1 MADDCIFCRI
11 AKGEIPATKVAENDQ
26 ALAFRDLNPQAP
38 VHILVIPKVHVASM
52 AETDDTA
59 ILGAVLHL
67 VAQVAKSEGLAA
79 PGYRTVLNTGQNG
92 GQTVNHLHAHL
103 LGGRHMTW
111 PPG

>member
-11 AKGEIPATKVAENDQ
+11 AKGEIPATKVAETDQ

-38 VHILVIPKVHVASM
+38 VHILVIPKIHIASM
-52 AETDDTA
+52 AETDDPA
-59 ILGAVLHL
+59 LLGSVLHL
-67 VAQVAKSEGLAA
+67 VAQVAKSEGLA
-79 PGYRTVLNTGQNG
+79 PQGYRTVLNTGQNG

-103 LGGRHMTW
+103 LGGRHMAW